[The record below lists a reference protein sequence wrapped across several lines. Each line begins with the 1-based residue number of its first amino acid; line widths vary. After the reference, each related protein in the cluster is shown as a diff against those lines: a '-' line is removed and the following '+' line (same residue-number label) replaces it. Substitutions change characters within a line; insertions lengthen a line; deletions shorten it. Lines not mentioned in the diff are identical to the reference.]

1 MVKNENA
8 STKYDSNDVVG
19 KFFALTKA
27 QNGFIQGWIALD
39 KTLKQFIKNIKE
51 EVEYE
56 SDVERIIIEHY
67 LLLYIDTNNNKLIEI
82 KDEKIF
88 NSIRRKEKIFIV
100 LIDKSIK
107 INNIEDLPLLY
118 NWYLKNLANYET

>member
-1 MVKNENA
+1 MVKNENV
-8 STKYDSNDVVG
+8 STKDNSNEVVG
-19 KFFALTKA
+19 KFFALTKS

-39 KTLKQFIKNIKE
+39 KSLKQFIKNIKE

>member
-51 EVEYE
+51 EVEYGW
-56 SDVERIIIEHY
+56 DIERIMIEHY
-67 LLLYIDTNNNKLIEI
+67 LLFYIDINNNKLIEI

-107 INNIEDLPLLY
+107 INNIEDLPLLH
-118 NWYLKNLANYET
+118 NWYLKNLVNYET